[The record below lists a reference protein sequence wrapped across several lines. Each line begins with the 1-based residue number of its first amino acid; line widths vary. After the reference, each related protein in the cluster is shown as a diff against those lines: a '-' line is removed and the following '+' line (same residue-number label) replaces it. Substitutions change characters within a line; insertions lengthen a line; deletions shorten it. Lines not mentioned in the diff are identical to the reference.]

1 MKSQALHE
9 LVKRIF
15 NDEKTRQQFIANPDS
30 VLSQY
35 TLTEQ
40 EKKAVLNTSSKLG
53 VTTRNSQQLEAIVE
67 PLDFWF

>member
-1 MKSQALHE
+1 MKSQALHD

-15 NDEKTRQQFIANPDS
+15 NDEKTRQQFVANPDS
-30 VLSQY
+30 INSQN

-40 EKKAVLNTSSKLG
+40 EKKAVQSTSKKLG
-53 VTTRNSQQLEAIVE
+53 VTTGNSQQLEATVE